1 LSLDF
6 SEGNFIGMDT
16 TLVTQEASLPIP
28 NSTEA
33 AGPLARVLAKL
44 FSRHFLNAAILLVV
58 PLIFAQPLRQPIEL
72 LRDPDVWWHL
82 ADARIL
88 CTTHHFIHVEPYSFT
103 VSGQRW
109 VNPEWLSEIPYW
121 LGYAAFHWSG
131 VYLVTWLALVANLM
145 FLYWRGY
152 WKTGHAGAAFWA
164 ACLGFALMTVNSGPR
179 TILFAYLALSAE
191 LAILEAIERG
201 KARLAWLLPPLFCIW
216 INLHGSWVIGIGL
229 LVLYVV
235 CGAFGVSKGVFEQTA
250 RSSKDQK
257 RLVYALFASLM
268 ALLLNPYGWRLIW
281 NPFDMMLNQKL
292 NIANA
297 EEWQPLHLDWFVGKA
312 ALAAILLMVLA
323 NFLRG
328 RKWRLYE
335 IVFIIFAWYAA
346 FDHVRF
352 AFLAAV
358 IITPFLAADMVRGF
372 CAHANAKTIPVMN
385 ALAGVCALWMMV
397 HIIPSDAELQ
407 NDVARLFPRQTIA
420 SLDPSW
426 RTFNSA
432 NLGGVMAFDSKSSYI
447 DSRLDTFEHHGVL
460 KDYLEAMRIQQ
471 PLEVL
476 DRYGIDHVLFPEHT
490 PLAYLLERMPG
501 WRVEKREGEGSDFYI
516 LLERIRN

>member
-1 LSLDF
+1 
-6 SEGNFIGMDT
+6 
-16 TLVTQEASLPIP
+16 
-28 NSTEA
+28 
-33 AGPLARVLAKL
+33 
-44 FSRHFLNAAILLVV
+44 
-58 PLIFAQPLRQPIEL
+58 
-72 LRDPDVWWHL
+72 
-82 ADARIL
+82 
-88 CTTHHFIHVEPYSFT
+88 
-103 VSGQRW
+103 
-109 VNPEWLSEIPYW
+109 
-121 LGYAAFHWSG
+121 
-131 VYLVTWLALVANLM
+131 
-145 FLYWRGY
+145 
-152 WKTGHAGAAFWA
+152 
-164 ACLGFALMTVNSGPR
+164 
-179 TILFAYLALSAE
+179 
-191 LAILEAIERG
+191 
-201 KARLAWLLPPLFCIW
+201 
-216 INLHGSWVIGIGL
+216 
-229 LVLYVV
+229 
-235 CGAFGVSKGVFEQTA
+235 
-250 RSSKDQK
+250 
-257 RLVYALFASLM
+257 
-268 ALLLNPYGWRLIW
+268 
-281 NPFDMMLNQKL
+281 
-292 NIANA
+292 
-297 EEWQPLHLDWFVGKA
+297 VGKA

-328 RKWRLYE
+328 RKWKLYE
-335 IVFIIFAWYAA
+335 IVFIVFAWYAA

-358 IITPFLAADMVRGF
+358 IITPFLTADMVRGF

-432 NLGGVMAFDSKSSYI
+432 NLGGVMAFESKSSYI

-501 WRVEKREGEGSDFYI
+501 WRVEKREGEGSDFYV
-516 LLERIRN
+516 LLERIRNLQAPGRK

>member
-1 LSLDF
+1 
-6 SEGNFIGMDT
+6 M
-16 TLVTQEASLPIP
+16 
-28 NSTEA
+28 
-33 AGPLARVLAKL
+33 
-44 FSRHFLNAAILLVV
+44 
-58 PLIFAQPLRQPIEL
+58 
-72 LRDPDVWWHL
+72 
-82 ADARIL
+82 
-88 CTTHHFIHVEPYSFT
+88 
-103 VSGQRW
+103 
-109 VNPEWLSEIPYW
+109 
-121 LGYAAFHWSG
+121 
-131 VYLVTWLALVANLM
+131 
-145 FLYWRGY
+145 
-152 WKTGHAGAAFWA
+152 
-164 ACLGFALMTVNSGPR
+164 
-179 TILFAYLALSAE
+179 
-191 LAILEAIERG
+191 
-201 KARLAWLLPPLFCIW
+201 
-216 INLHGSWVIGIGL
+216 
-229 LVLYVV
+229 
-235 CGAFGVSKGVFEQTA
+235 
-250 RSSKDQK
+250 
-257 RLVYALFASLM
+257 
-268 ALLLNPYGWRLIW
+268 LNPYGWRLIW

-335 IVFIIFAWYAA
+335 IVFI
-346 FDHVRF
+346 
-352 AFLAAV
+352 
-358 IITPFLAADMVRGF
+358 TPFLAADMVRGF

-385 ALAGVCALWMMV
+385 ALAGACALWMMM
-397 HIIPSDAELQ
+397 HIIPSDVELQ
-407 NDVARLFPRQTIA
+407 NDVARLFPRQMIA

-432 NLGGVMAFDSKSSYI
+432 NLGGVMAFESKSSYI